1 MSLSERERKVLE
13 ELERELYAGD
23 ASFAKRMG
31 AEREKLAAGKA
42 SSPKRIIAGGAL
54 AIAGLAVILQ
64 ALLTH
69 YPPFGVAGF
78 ALMVIGLWL
87 ATAQFGR
94 LNRIAAG
101 KQSRAG
107 AGQGGK
113 KAKVAE
119 KSSLQDRFEQR
130 WDQRDS

>member
-64 ALLTH
+64 ALLTQ
-69 YPPFGVAGF
+69 YAPFGVAGF

-94 LNRIAAG
+94 LNRIASG
-101 KQSRAG
+101 KSPKASRG
-107 AGQGGK
+107 SSSGQRPT
-113 KAKVAE
+113 AE

-130 WDQRDS
+130 WDQRDN

>member
-1 MSLSERERKVLE
+1 MSLSERERKGLE

-64 ALLTH
+64 ALLTQ

-87 ATAQFGR
+87 STAQFGR

-101 KQSRAG
+101 KAP
-107 AGQGGK
+107 
-113 KAKVAE
+113 KAKRGTRASRGSVAE